1 MVEDERRLASAVRR
15 GLTAEGFVVDVA
27 HDGVDGLHQAR
38 EGGYDAVVLDLMLPG
53 LSGYQVCERLRAE
66 RNWVPVL
73 ILSAKDG
80 EYDQAD
86 GLDLG
91 ADDYMTKPFSYV
103 VLAARLRAL
112 LRRGA
117 RPRPAVL
124 AAGDLSPRPGG
135 PDRPPRRYRH
145 RADRPGVRAARVP
158 DAAGR
163 PGGAR
168 RRNCSSTSGIPMR
181 SATSTS
187 SRSTRG
193 MCDAR
198 STPRSGKMP
207 CRRCAGQATGS
218 PPTAARDRARRKRA
232 AVAGWWRRRSLRARL
247 TLITSAGLA
256 VALALAALLLAS
268 ALRSALINGLDGSAR
283 QGAVEVAT
291 LLDQGR
297 LPSPVPVPPDTVTVQ
312 VLDAAGRIVNV
323 SPGADRLVPMLAP
336 AQAREAA
343 RTGRARMLAG
353 PPLGMPSLLRV
364 VAVPARGQHVVIAA
378 VSFAQVHDSLAT
390 LARAL
395 FIGTPLLFGLLALA
409 IWLVTGYTLR
419 PIAELR
425 RGAAE
430 VTGTGVPR
438 DLPVPP
444 ARDEVRSLAVTLNDM
459 LSRLADAQQRQ
470 RDLVSDTAHELRSPI
485 ASIRAQ
491 LEVALDH
498 PDGLDWAETARD
510 VHADTLRLA
519 RLAEDLLLLARL
531 DGQHPAARPGRP
543 GRAVRLGRGGL
554 RHGPGPGAGPTS
566 TEPCVVAGDPDAL
579 RRLLVNLLDN
589 AVRHAA
595 SQVCVSVSAEAGWAV
610 LTVTDDGPGIPASD
624 RERVFGR
631 FARLDNA
638 RDRTGEEGAGLGL
651 AIVRSTAEAHG
662 GSVSLSDAASGS
674 AGPGLRAVVRLP
686 LTS

>member
-1 MVEDERRLASAVRR
+1 MK
-15 GLTAEGFVVDVA
+15 
-27 HDGVDGLHQAR
+27 
-38 EGGYDAVVLDLMLPG
+38 PG
-53 LSGYQVCERLRAE
+53 R
-66 RNWVPVL
+66 
-73 ILSAKDG
+73 
-80 EYDQAD
+80 
-86 GLDLG
+86 
-91 ADDYMTKPFSYV
+91 
-103 VLAARLRAL
+103 
-112 LRRGA
+112 
-117 RPRPAVL
+117 
-124 AAGDLSPRPGG
+124 
-135 PDRPPRRYRH
+135 
-145 RADRPGVRAARVP
+145 
-158 DAAGR
+158 
-163 PGGAR
+163 
-168 RRNCSSTSGIPMR
+168 
-181 SATSTS
+181 
-187 SRSTRG
+187 
-193 MCDAR
+193 
-198 STPRSGKMP
+198 
-207 CRRCAGQATGS
+207 
-218 PPTAARDRARRKRA
+218 
-232 AVAGWWRRRSLRARL
+232 WWRRRSLRARL

-256 VALALAALLLAS
+256 VALALAAVLLAS
-268 ALRSALINGLDGSAR
+268 ALRSALINGLDVSAR

-312 VLDAAGRIVNV
+312 VLDASGRIVNV
-323 SPGADRLVPMLAP
+323 SPGADRLVSMLPP
-336 AQAREAA
+336 AQARAAA
-343 RTGRARMLAG
+343 RTGQARMLAG

-364 VAVPARGQHVVIAA
+364 VAVPARGGHVVIAA
-378 VSFAQVHDSLAT
+378 VSFAQVHESLAT

-395 FIGTPLLFGLLALA
+395 FVGTPLLFGLLTLA

-419 PIAELR
+419 PIAALR

-438 DLPVPP
+438 ALPVPP
-444 ARDEVRSLAVTLNDM
+444 ARDEVRLLAVTLNDM
-459 LSRLADAQQRQ
+459 LSRLAEAQQRQ

-531 DGQHPAARPGRP
+531 DGQPLRRTGVDLCALCTAAAAGYATARVPV
-543 GRAVRLGRGGL
+543 RASVSSSE
-554 RHGPGPGAGPTS
+554 ACT
-566 TEPCVVAGDPDAL
+566 VAGDPDAL

-595 SQVCVSVSAEAGWAV
+595 SEVCVSVRSEAGWAM

-631 FARLDNA
+631 FTRLDNA

-662 GSVSLSDAASGS
+662 GSASLGDAVLDGAGAASGG

>member
-1 MVEDERRLASAVRR
+1 M
-15 GLTAEGFVVDVA
+15 
-27 HDGVDGLHQAR
+27 
-38 EGGYDAVVLDLMLPG
+38 
-53 LSGYQVCERLRAE
+53 
-66 RNWVPVL
+66 
-73 ILSAKDG
+73 
-80 EYDQAD
+80 
-86 GLDLG
+86 
-91 ADDYMTKPFSYV
+91 
-103 VLAARLRAL
+103 
-112 LRRGA
+112 
-117 RPRPAVL
+117 
-124 AAGDLSPRPGG
+124 
-135 PDRPPRRYRH
+135 
-145 RADRPGVRAARVP
+145 
-158 DAAGR
+158 
-163 PGGAR
+163 
-168 RRNCSSTSGIPMR
+168 
-181 SATSTS
+181 
-187 SRSTRG
+187 
-193 MCDAR
+193 
-198 STPRSGKMP
+198 
-207 CRRCAGQATGS
+207 
-218 PPTAARDRARRKRA
+218 
-232 AVAGWWRRRSLRARL
+232 AGWWRRRSLRARL

-268 ALRSALINGLDGSAR
+268 AVRSALVNGLDVSAR

-312 VLDAAGRIVNV
+312 VLNAAGRIVDV
-323 SPGADRLVPMLAP
+323 SPGADRLVPMLGP
-336 AQAREAA
+336 AQARAAA
-343 RTGRARMLAG
+343 RTGQAQMLAG
-353 PPLGMPSLLRV
+353 PPLGMPAVLRV
-364 VAVPARGQHVVIAA
+364 VAVRTTDGHIVIAA
-378 VSFAQVHDSLAT
+378 VSFAQVHESLAT

-395 FIGTPLLFGLLALA
+395 FVGTPLLFGLLALA

-419 PIAELR
+419 PIAALR

-430 VTGTGVPR
+430 VTGTGVPH

-444 ARDEVRSLAVTLNDM
+444 ARDEVRLLAVTLNDM

-531 DGQHPAARPGRP
+531 DGQHLRRAPVDLAALCGSAVAGYAAARVPVK
-543 GRAVRLGRGGL
+543 ASADV
-554 RHGPGPGAGPTS
+554 AG
-566 TEPCVVAGDPDAL
+566 CVVAGDPDAL

-595 SQVCVSVSAEAGWAV
+595 SQVCASVSAVAGWAV
-610 LTVTDDGPGIPASD
+610 LTVTDDGPGIAAAD

-631 FARLDNA
+631 FSRLDNA

-662 GSVSLSDAASGS
+662 GSASLGDATSDGT
-674 AGPGLRAVVRLP
+674 GPGLRAVVRLP

>member
-1 MVEDERRLASAVRR
+1 M
-15 GLTAEGFVVDVA
+15 
-27 HDGVDGLHQAR
+27 
-38 EGGYDAVVLDLMLPG
+38 
-53 LSGYQVCERLRAE
+53 
-66 RNWVPVL
+66 
-73 ILSAKDG
+73 
-80 EYDQAD
+80 
-86 GLDLG
+86 
-91 ADDYMTKPFSYV
+91 KP
-103 VLAARLRAL
+103 
-112 LRRGA
+112 
-117 RPRPAVL
+117 
-124 AAGDLSPRPGG
+124 
-135 PDRPPRRYRH
+135 
-145 RADRPGVRAARVP
+145 
-158 DAAGR
+158 
-163 PGGAR
+163 
-168 RRNCSSTSGIPMR
+168 
-181 SATSTS
+181 
-187 SRSTRG
+187 
-193 MCDAR
+193 
-198 STPRSGKMP
+198 
-207 CRRCAGQATGS
+207 
-218 PPTAARDRARRKRA
+218 
-232 AVAGWWRRRSLRARL
+232 AGWWRRRSLRARL
-247 TLITSAGLA
+247 TLVTSAGLA
-256 VALALAALLLAS
+256 VALALGAVLLAS
-268 ALRSALINGLDGSAR
+268 AVRSALVNGLDVSAR

-291 LLDQGR
+291 LLNQGR

-312 VLDAAGRIVNV
+312 VLDASGQIVNV

-336 AQAREAA
+336 ARARAAA
-343 RTGRARMLAG
+343 RTGQAQMLAG

-364 VAVPARGQHVVIAA
+364 VAVRASGGHVVIAA

-419 PIAELR
+419 PIAALR

-430 VTGTGVPR
+430 VTGTGLPR
-438 DLPVPP
+438 ALPVPP

-459 LSRLADAQQRQ
+459 LSRLAEAQQRQ

-531 DGQHPAARPGRP
+531 DGQPLRRTTVDLAALCSTVAARYGAARVPVRASVPGGGGPEGGPAAC
-543 GRAVRLGRGGL
+543 AV
-554 RHGPGPGAGPTS
+554 P
-566 TEPCVVAGDPDAL
+566 GDPDAL

-595 SQVCVSVSAEAGWAV
+595 SQVCVSVCSEAGWAV
-610 LTVTDDGPGIPASD
+610 LTVVDDGPGIPDAE

-631 FARLDNA
+631 FTRLDNA

-662 GSVSLSDAASGS
+662 GSVSLGDAAVPNEAGS
-674 AGPGLRAVVRLP
+674 SPGLRAVVRLP
-686 LTS
+686 LS